1 MEMNWLLKKKVIM
14 IVNILLTIKKGRF
27 TLEDKKTIKGYEG
40 HYSITQSGK
49 IYSHKRKRTMKRCGD
64 EYGFHIVKLS
74 KMVKLLIIMFLNYGR
89 SIILSLMKV
98 NLKVQ
103 ERLFIDNFYT

>member
-74 KMVKLLIIMFLNYGR
+74 KNGEATNHNVFELWKKHYPELNESEFKGAREAIY
-89 SIILSLMKV
+89 
-98 NLKVQ
+98 
-103 ERLFIDNFYT
+103 

>member
-49 IYSHKRKRTMKRCGD
+49 IYSHKEK
-64 EYGFHIVKLS
+64 EL
-74 KMVKLLIIMFLNYGR
+74 
-89 SIILSLMKV
+89 
-98 NLKVQ
+98 
-103 ERLFIDNFYT
+103 